1 MSAIAL
7 PSVGSFQD
15 VRFAPSR
22 VRKKSLGPPLDEVPC
37 DISAAFRARSLTL
50 DNAPCPVTGLLAVHR
65 LTTKRGKMGR
75 PRLFESCTFEG
86 CERPHRS
93 RGLCRA
99 HYSQR
104 ARGVPLTPIGS
115 RPEVPEKCTYEGCDR
130 PYVGKGYCMTHYQ
143 QQRRGRALKPIA
155 AYTRSS

>member
-1 MSAIAL
+1 
-7 PSVGSFQD
+7 
-15 VRFAPSR
+15 
-22 VRKKSLGPPLDEVPC
+22 
-37 DISAAFRARSLTL
+37 
-50 DNAPCPVTGLLAVHR
+50 
-65 LTTKRGKMGR
+65 MGR

-99 HYSQR
+99 HYSQQ
-104 ARGVPLTPIGS
+104 ARGVSLTPIGT
-115 RPEVPEKCTYEGCDR
+115 RPEVPDTCTYEGCDR

-155 AYTRSS
+155 TYTRSSS

>member
-1 MSAIAL
+1 MSDL
-7 PSVGSFQD
+7 PRPHG
-15 VRFAPSR
+15 
-22 VRKKSLGPPLDEVPC
+22 RKKSFGP
-37 DISAAFRARSLTL
+37 SARRGNFPTARRSYMHHSCRLPSRSLTL
-50 DNAPCPVTGLLAVHR
+50 DNALHPVTGLLAVHH

-99 HYSQR
+99 HYSQQ

-115 RPEVPEKCTYEGCDR
+115 RPEVPETCTYEGCDR
-130 PYVGKGYCMTHYQ
+130 PHVGKGYCMTHYQ

-155 AYTRSS
+155 TYTRSSN